1 MKKESTMELGMDLDF
16 SDVKKTAEFSSP
28 LTKLSCAMVEVSVG
42 CYGMMCGK
50 WYIGQPG
57 WSFFERYIS

>member
-1 MKKESTMELGMDLDF
+1 MKKESTMELGMDIDF
-16 SDVKKTAEFSSP
+16 SDVKKIAEFSSP

-50 WYIGQPG
+50 I
-57 WSFFERYIS
+57 